1 MFYEATIYIA
11 YKRKKRANEDHELD
25 ADDDG
30 ESDSMDD
37 DDDDNMMLTLTTTN
51 LFYGGA
57 WNTQTGRVCDFI
69 RFITQIIKSSK
80 EIMKSMCIC
89 TDFIIAKGF
98 ENN

>member
-37 DDDDNMMLTLTTTN
+37 DDDDNNDVNPNDNKPILWWSMEHTNWSCVCVTL
-51 LFYGGA
+51 LGL
-57 WNTQTGRVCDFI
+57 
-69 RFITQIIKSSK
+69 
-80 EIMKSMCIC
+80 
-89 TDFIIAKGF
+89 
-98 ENN
+98 